1 MDSVMMDES
10 VLGSTNV
17 ATVRYEL
24 RRATVDLSGR
34 GLKLA
39 SKWAAEQL
47 NGLPEGLSSTAEVA
61 AASQY
66 PALDTS
72 HDHKET
78 EPSDELL
85 FAKALLD
92 AALGESSIAL
102 HMQRARTAASNT
114 AICVVVLLLHAQ
126 LLAATRA
133 AAVFMRDARVTRAL
147 PARSQFVRHYSLY
160 LAGEKRKAEE
170 TAKLSGPLERCSVTN
185 PNLLMLHEQYWRVD
199 TAPCLLCMQSAAT
212 AVTATT
218 AATALLR
225 MNVAVR
231 NGGCSSLY
239 CFGRHSGQCDA
250 AVAYDYPA
258 QHTQA
263 NGSSST
269 AALYRSLSSQV
280 TTLHQHCGQA
290 DSTAWELDTLQVA
303 APYMHNLESVTDT
316 AYKRADVDSS
326 GYSVRSLSIQLD
338 TAA

>member
-1 MDSVMMDES
+1 M
-10 VLGSTNV
+10 LT
-17 ATVRYEL
+17 
-24 RRATVDLSGR
+24 
-34 GLKLA
+34 
-39 SKWAAEQL
+39 
-47 NGLPEGLSSTAEVA
+47 
-61 AASQY
+61 
-66 PALDTS
+66 
-72 HDHKET
+72 
-78 EPSDELL
+78 
-85 FAKALLD
+85 
-92 AALGESSIAL
+92 L
-102 HMQRARTAASNT
+102 H
-114 AICVVVLLLHAQ
+114 AICCYCCYCYYCCNSPAQNEVNAVVVLLESVQQYCWNWSAWLD
-126 LLAATRA
+126 LAE
-133 AAVFMRDARVTRAL
+133 VAL
-147 PARSQFVRHYSLY
+147 QFDVMPEVSTTLY
-160 LAGEKRKAEE
+160 
-170 TAKLSGPLERCSVTN
+170 TTYKLR
-185 PNLLMLHEQYWRVD
+185 Y
-199 TAPCLLCMQSAAT
+199 
-212 AVTATT
+212 
-218 AATALLR
+218 
-225 MNVAVR
+225 VAVR

>member
-47 NGLPEGLSSTAEVA
+47 NGLPEGLSSTAEAA

-72 HDHKET
+72 HDGKDT

-92 AALGESSIAL
+92 AGEY
-102 HMQRARTAASNT
+102 Q
-114 AICVVVLLLHAQ
+114 
-126 LLAATRA
+126 RA
-133 AAVFMRDARVTRAL
+133 AAVFGRDARVTRAL
-147 PARSQFVRHYSLY
+147 PPRSQFVRHYSLY